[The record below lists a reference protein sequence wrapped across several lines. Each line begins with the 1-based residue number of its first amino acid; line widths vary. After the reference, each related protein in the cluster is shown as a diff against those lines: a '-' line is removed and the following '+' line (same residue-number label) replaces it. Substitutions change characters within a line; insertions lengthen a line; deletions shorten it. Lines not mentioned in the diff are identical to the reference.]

1 MCLVSLSSIGGE
13 SNQLRFNKTDSAD
26 ITVTEGIK
34 DNCAEGN
41 EKISR
46 ETLEGM
52 IAAGNDVTGVCTSLI
67 TDMSRLFF
75 QNKTFNQDISGWDVS
90 NVVDFSVMFNAT
102 DAFNQPL
109 NNWDTSSAKKMNHM
123 FAHAAS
129 FNQPLD
135 NWNTSGVTTMA
146 SMFHSAKAFDQDISG
161 WDTSQ
166 VTDFSYM
173 LAWSKFS
180 HDISKLNT
188 SSAIQW
194 YFFSNANSLLPLAYI
209 PSKFR

>member
-1 MCLVSLSSIGGE
+1 MKKVLTGLMCLVSLSSIGGE

-90 NVVDFSVMFNAT
+90 NVTTAIDFMVGA
-102 DAFNQPL
+102 D
-109 NNWDTSSAKKMNHM
+109 
-123 FAHAAS
+123 S
-129 FNQPLD
+129 FGKELPD
-135 NWNTSGVTTMA
+135 FTG
-146 SMFHSAKAFDQDISG
+146 IS
-161 WDTSQ
+161 Q
-166 VTDFSYM
+166 
-173 LAWSKFS
+173 
-180 HDISKLNT
+180 
-188 SSAIQW
+188 
-194 YFFSNANSLLPLAYI
+194 
-209 PSKFR
+209 